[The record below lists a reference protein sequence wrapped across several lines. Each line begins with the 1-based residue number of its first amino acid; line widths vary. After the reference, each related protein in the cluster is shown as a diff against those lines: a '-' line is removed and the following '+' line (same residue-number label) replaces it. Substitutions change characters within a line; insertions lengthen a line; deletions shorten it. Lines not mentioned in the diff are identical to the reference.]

1 MTTER
6 FIQEVET
13 IYDLQPEYER
23 GHDGSDG
30 KCDCI
35 GLIKGAL
42 RRGGETPTG
51 LKGSNYAARYTLRNF
66 RAIESAKDL
75 RIGEAVKEN
84 LGITVEALS
93 ARLILPYQEVL
104 TAVTVMEADGILT
117 TDLIGRCALTPNYA

>member
-13 IYDLQPEYER
+13 IYDLQPSYER

-66 RAIESAKDL
+66 RAIESAKGMIC
-75 RIGEAVKEN
+75 RMSIKRAASTTT
-84 LGITVEALS
+84 GI
-93 ARLILPYQEVL
+93 
-104 TAVTVMEADGILT
+104 
-117 TDLIGRCALTPNYA
+117 